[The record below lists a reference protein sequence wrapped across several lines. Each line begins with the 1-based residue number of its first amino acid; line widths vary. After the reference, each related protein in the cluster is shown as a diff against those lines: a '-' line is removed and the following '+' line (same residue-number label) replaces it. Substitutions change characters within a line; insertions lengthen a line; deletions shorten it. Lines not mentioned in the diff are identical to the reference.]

1 MKKPWSTLIIDDEKL
16 ARQRLKRLL
25 NDYPTHFKICGEAA
39 DGDEAFEM
47 IERLKPD
54 IIFLDIQM
62 PGKNVFKMLMEIHH
76 KPFVIF
82 CTAYDSYALE
92 AFNTYSVDY
101 LLKPVESDRLQLTIQ
116 KIEKI
121 SNGNN
126 NELYENIKQIS
137 FQTPAITT
145 IAHKLGNKIIPVK
158 LEEIVYFIANEKYV
172 NFYNQNG
179 EEFIT
184 DQTLTLLSQKLQADF
199 LRISKSLL
207 INRNY
212 VKEIHKYFK
221 GKFVFIMNDKAQTK
235 LISGGMYSSFI
246 KESFDL

>member
-1 MKKPWSTLIIDDEKL
+1 MRKPWRALIIDDEKL

-25 NDYPTHFKICGEAA
+25 GDYKNHFKIIGEAA
-39 DGDEAFEM
+39 NGDEAFEM
-47 IERLKPD
+47 TEKLKPD

-62 PGKNVFKMLMEIHH
+62 PGKNVFSLLTELQH

-101 LLKPVESDRLQLTIQ
+101 LLKPVENDRLQLTIQ

-126 NELYENIKQIS
+126 DGLYENIKQLN
-137 FQTPAITT
+137 FQTPSITT

-158 LEEIVYFIANEKYV
+158 LEEIVYFIASDKYV
-172 NFYNQNG
+172 NFFNQNG
-179 EEFIT
+179 ETYIT
-184 DQTLTLLSQKLQADF
+184 DQTLMLLSQKLQADF

-235 LISGGMYSSFI
+235 LISGGMYYSII
-246 KESFDL
+246 KDFFDL

>member
-1 MKKPWSTLIIDDEKL
+1 MKKPWKTLIIDDEKP
-16 ARQRLKRLL
+16 ARQRMMRLL
-25 NDYPTHFKICGEAA
+25 NDYQNQFNVCGEAVN
-39 DGDEAFEM
+39 GDEAFEK
-47 IERLKPD
+47 IEKEKPD

-62 PGKNVFKMLMEIHH
+62 PGKNVFTMLADLEH

-82 CTAYDSYALE
+82 CTAYDQYALE

-101 LLKPVESDRLQLTIQ
+101 LLKPVESERLQLTIQ

-126 NELYENIKQIS
+126 NELYENIKQINLK
-137 FQTPAITT
+137 TPLVTS

-158 LEEIVYFIANEKYV
+158 IEDIIYFIANEKYV
-172 NFYNQNG
+172 NFYNQNN
-179 EEFIT
+179 ETFIT
-184 DQTLTLLSQKLQADF
+184 DQTLSHLSQKLQKDF
-199 LRISKSLL
+199 LRISKSIL
-207 INRNY
+207 INRDH

-235 LISGGMYSSFI
+235 LVSGRMYYSEI
-246 KESFDL
+246 KQMFEI

>member
-25 NDYPTHFKICGEAA
+25 REHNEHFSIIGEASN
-39 DGDEAFEM
+39 GDEAFEM
-47 IERLKPD
+47 IEKIKPD

-62 PGKNVFKMLMEIHH
+62 PGKNVFEMLSEIHH

-101 LLKPVESDRLQLTIQ
+101 LLKPVETDRLQLTIQ

-126 NELYENIKQIS
+126 AELYENIKQINI
-137 FQTPAITT
+137 QTPAVTT

-158 LEEIVYFIANEKYV
+158 LEDIIYFISNDKYV
-172 NFYNQNG
+172 NFYNQQG
-179 EEFIT
+179 DTFIT
-184 DQTLTLLSQKLQADF
+184 DQTLTLLSQKLQTDF

-207 INRNY
+207 IKRSY

-235 LISGGMYSSFI
+235 LISGGMYYAAIKDSFEI
-246 KESFDL
+246 

>member
-25 NDYPTHFKICGEAA
+25 GDYNNYFEIIGEASN
-39 DGDEAFEM
+39 GDEAFEM
-47 IERLKPD
+47 IEKTKPD

-62 PGKNVFKMLMEIHH
+62 PGKNVFEMLSEIHH

-101 LLKPVESDRLQLTIQ
+101 LLKPVETDRLQLTIQ

-126 NELYENIKQIS
+126 DDLYTNIKQINFKS
-137 FQTPAITT
+137 PAVTT

-158 LEEIVYFIANEKYV
+158 LEEIVYFISSDKYV
-172 NFYNQNG
+172 NFYDQHG
-179 EEFIT
+179 DTFIT
-184 DQTLTLLSQKLQADF
+184 DQTLTLLSQKLQTDF

-207 INRNY
+207 INRSY

-235 LISGGMYSSFI
+235 LISGGMYYAAI
-246 KESFDL
+246 KDSFDM

>member
-1 MKKPWSTLIIDDEKL
+1 MKQPWSTIIIDDEKL
-16 ARQRLKRLL
+16 ARERLKRLL
-25 NDYPTHFKICGEAA
+25 NDYKNQFKLCGEAEN
-39 DGDEAFEM
+39 GDEAMEI
-47 IERLKPD
+47 IEKAKPD

-62 PGKNVFKMLMEIHH
+62 PGKNVFSMLTELQH

-82 CTAYDSYALE
+82 CTAYDQYALE

-126 NELYENIKQIS
+126 ENLYENIKQIN
-137 FQTPAITT
+137 FKTPVITT

-158 LEEIVYFIANEKYV
+158 LEEIVYFFANEKYV

-179 EEFIT
+179 ETFIT
-184 DQTLTLLSQKLQADF
+184 DQTLLLLSQKLQTDF
-199 LRISKSLL
+199 LRVSKSLL

-212 VKEIHKYFK
+212 VKEMHKYFK
-221 GKFVFIMNDKAQTK
+221 GKYVFIMNDKAQTK
-235 LISGGMYSSFI
+235 LVSGGMYSSVI
-246 KESFDL
+246 KDFFDL

>member
-1 MKKPWSTLIIDDEKL
+1 MKKPWSTLVIDDEKL
-16 ARQRLKRLL
+16 ACQRLKRLL
-25 NDYPTHFKICGEAA
+25 DDYKNHFNIIGEAGN
-39 DGDEAFEM
+39 GDEAFEM
-47 IERLKPD
+47 IEESKPD

-62 PGKNVFKMLMEIHH
+62 PGKNVFSMLNELHH

-82 CTAYDSYALE
+82 CTAYDRYALE

-126 NELYENIKQIS
+126 DELYNNIKQIN
-137 FQTPAITT
+137 FHTPVITT

-179 EEFIT
+179 ETFIT
-184 DQTLTLLSQKLQADF
+184 DQTLVLLSQKLHSDF

-207 INRNY
+207 INRSY

-221 GKFVFIMNDKAQTK
+221 GKFVFTMNDKAQTK
-235 LISGGMYSSFI
+235 LVSGGMYYSVI
-246 KESFDL
+246 KGFFDL

>member
-1 MKKPWSTLIIDDEKL
+1 
-16 ARQRLKRLL
+16 
-25 NDYPTHFKICGEAA
+25 
-39 DGDEAFEM
+39 
-47 IERLKPD
+47 
-54 IIFLDIQM
+54 M
-62 PGKNVFKMLMEIHH
+62 PGKNVFTMLTEIQH

-82 CTAYDSYALE
+82 CTAYDNYALE

-101 LLKPVESDRLQLTIQ
+101 LLKPVEIDRLQLTIQ

-126 NELYENIKQIS
+126 NDLYENIKQIS
-137 FQTPAITT
+137 FNAPAITT

-158 LEEIVYFIANEKYV
+158 LEDIVYFIANEKYV

-221 GKFVFIMNDKAQTK
+221 GKFVFIMNDRAQSK
-235 LISGGMYSSFI
+235 LISGGMYSSSI

>member
-16 ARQRLKRLL
+16 ARQRMKRLMG
-25 NDYPTHFKICGEAA
+25 NYSNYFNIIGEAVN
-39 DGDEAFEM
+39 GDEAFEM
-47 IERLKPD
+47 IEKLKPD

-62 PGKNVFKMLMEIHH
+62 PGKNVFSMLSELHH

-101 LLKPVESDRLQLTIQ
+101 LLKPVETNRLQLTIQ

-126 NELYENIKQIS
+126 AELYENIKQINIQAPS
-137 FQTPAITT
+137 VTT

-172 NFYNQNG
+172 NFYNQQGN
-179 EEFIT
+179 EFIT
-184 DQTLTLLSQKLQADF
+184 DQTLTLLSQKLQTDF

-207 INRNY
+207 INRNF
-212 VKEIHKYFK
+212 VKEMHKYFK
-221 GKFVFIMNDKAQTK
+221 GKFVFIMNDIAQTK
-235 LISGGMYSSFI
+235 LISGGMYYAAIKNSFEI
-246 KESFDL
+246 